1 MLASNKC
8 CLVENLTGT
17 TQAERRNGASPP
29 GASTCLTSSSGT
41 ATPSTST
48 HCCQLQVVS
57 CTCRADICHDR
68 HYRQWCTLF
77 KPMYF
82 FLKRTQNLGP
92 FCPILSQIYALFGV
106 LFTGLNSMVGC
117 QNWQTSG
124 MCTCIGI
131 TVHPHQPCHPFFLT
145 FKNANYT
152 IFTRLVVVMFTDVA
166 IIFCSPNIFL
176 PFYSRFL
183 LGLLNKDQKFIPHI
197 EIWATQ

>member
-1 MLASNKC
+1 MTGRQSCHIILSQILVLSDQNCLNMSKVITSWQMRSKLVKWENKPKKTHKHEDINQKELVEWQRALMLASNKC

-131 TVHPHQPCHPFFLT
+131 TVHPH
-145 FKNANYT
+145 
-152 IFTRLVVVMFTDVA
+152 
-166 IIFCSPNIFL
+166 
-176 PFYSRFL
+176 
-183 LGLLNKDQKFIPHI
+183 
-197 EIWATQ
+197 